1 VLANLSSIQLV
12 VSVSESDIGSIKVG
26 QPATISVD
34 ALPNEEF
41 AARVTAISLLSSDSS
56 GVVSYSVTIK
66 LTQNSSQLKPGMT
79 ATATIITG
87 QVSDAVNV
95 ESAAISSRSSDSTVT
110 VDKNGKMV
118 VTPVITGLVGASS
131 TQIVAGVTPG
141 EELAIPIST
150 SIATS
155 TTTTGSG
162 TLGSGTGGGFGGAAL
177 SGLGGGG
184 GFSRFSR
191 GG

>member
-1 VLANLSSIQLV
+1 MLANLSSMQLV

-26 QPATISVD
+26 QPATISVA
-34 ALPNEEF
+34 ALPDEEF
-41 AARVTAISLLSSDSS
+41 AAKVTAISLLSSDSS

-79 ATATIITG
+79 ATATVITG
-87 QVSDAVNV
+87 QVNNAINV
-95 ESAAISSRSSDSTVT
+95 ESAAISSRGTGSTVT
-110 VDKNGKMV
+110 VDKGGKMT

-131 TQIVAGVTPG
+131 TQIVAGVATG
-141 EELAIPIST
+141 EALAIPIST

-162 TLGSGTGGGFGGAAL
+162 TLGSGSGGGFGGAAL

-184 GFSRFSR
+184 GGRFSR

>member
-1 VLANLSSIQLV
+1 VLANLSSMQLV

>member
-1 VLANLSSIQLV
+1 MS
-12 VSVSESDIGSIKVG
+12 
-26 QPATISVD
+26 
-34 ALPNEEF
+34 
-41 AARVTAISLLSSDSS
+41 
-56 GVVSYSVTIK
+56 
-66 LTQNSSQLKPGMT
+66 
-79 ATATIITG
+79 ATATIITS
-87 QVSDAVNV
+87 QVNNAVNV
-95 ESAAISSRSSDSTVT
+95 ESAAISSRGSSSTVT

-131 TQIVAGVTPG
+131 TQIVAGVAPG

-155 TTTTGSG
+155 TSTTGSG

-184 GFSRFSR
+184 GGFARFSR